1 MEWGV
6 VFSWDCVLAFAFF
19 FFVPLQFGFRLLSC
33 QVNNDHVVHF
43 GDVMVIKSGKG
54 GAPSKAHV
62 RGSILWTRQLDQL
75 GSVIPTEM

>member
-1 MEWGV
+1 MG
-6 VFSWDCVLAFAFF
+6 SGIQLGSCTCVCFLCSVAVWFQTL
-19 FFVPLQFGFRLLSC
+19 VSC

-62 RGSILWTRQLDQL
+62 RGSILSTRQLDQL
-75 GSVIPTEM
+75 GSVISTEM